1 MQNRVEP
8 PVLISRLMTFV
19 LATAVVVV
27 GALGVTLSKMFPLN
41 RPQIFFLSSPIR
53 DGQDIKLVEMPPKDE
68 NLDIYKKAFVYEYIK
83 NRNEIVADANEMH
96 KKWDSRGPVRTMS
109 TDEVYA
115 GFINTKI
122 FNDIMTSIP
131 KIDAQCAIFF
141 DGAPMY
147 LASDTKDTETYQ
159 VKFRYLC
166 KDYTG
171 PEIQKDYTI
180 KIKLSESDDRKIK
193 WVDRIENPLG
203 LKVIEYT
210 IVSGDGDPLDTNFAP
225 IMQNINPVTFEQ
237 TEGLI

>member
-19 LATAVVVV
+19 LATAIVVVC
-27 GALGVTLSKMFPLN
+27 ALGVTLSKMFPLN
-41 RPQIFFLSSPIR
+41 RPQIFFLSSPVR

-68 NLDIYKKAFVYEYIK
+68 NLDTYKKAFVFEYIK
-83 NRNEIVADANEMH
+83 NRNEIVADANAMH

-131 KIDAQCAIFF
+131 KIDAQCAVFF
-141 DGAPMY
+141 DGAPM
-147 LASDTKDTETYQ
+147 LLSSDTPKTESYQ
-159 VKFRYLC
+159 IKFRYIC

-171 PEIQKDYTI
+171 PETQKDYTI
-180 KIKLSESDDRKIK
+180 KIKLSETDDRKIK

-203 LKVIEYT
+203 LKVVEYT
-210 IVSGDGDPLDTNFAP
+210 IVSGDGDPLDTEFVP
-225 IMQNINPVTFEQ
+225 YTQITDPYTIEQ